1 MLRENK
7 NFTGNDRFEGFCIDL
22 LRRIASQIGFQYT
35 IRLVPDHMYGVYD
48 RQTKQWNGIVRELME
63 RVSRIRLVY
72 YLSRRVS
79 VASEWN
85 RLSGRGEK
93 RGLRGWI
100 GGHAGEANYLQFFFD
115 KLSPSFCAAIASP
128 RTGALQFVHPFTTT
142 FTPLLHLTAHE
153 SLHFN
158 HIGY

>member
-79 VASEWN
+79 VASE
-85 RLSGRGEK
+85 
-93 RGLRGWI
+93 
-100 GGHAGEANYLQFFFD
+100 
-115 KLSPSFCAAIASP
+115 
-128 RTGALQFVHPFTTT
+128 
-142 FTPLLHLTAHE
+142 
-153 SLHFN
+153 
-158 HIGY
+158 

>member
-63 RVSRIRLVY
+63 RVSPHRLT
-72 YLSRRVS
+72 LHKGTGM
-79 VASEWN
+79 AIPPAC
-85 RLSGRGEK
+85 
-93 RGLRGWI
+93 LR
-100 GGHAGEANYLQFFFD
+100 
-115 KLSPSFCAAIASP
+115 
-128 RTGALQFVHPFTTT
+128 
-142 FTPLLHLTAHE
+142 
-153 SLHFN
+153 
-158 HIGY
+158 

>member
-72 YLSRRVS
+72 VLPVPPCLGRLGVESVIRKRR
-79 VASEWN
+79 
-85 RLSGRGEK
+85 EK
-93 RGLRGWI
+93 GSAWVDRRPCRRS
-100 GGHAGEANYLQFFFD
+100 Q
-115 KLSPSFCAAIASP
+115 
-128 RTGALQFVHPFTTT
+128 
-142 FTPLLHLTAHE
+142 LLAVFL
-153 SLHFN
+153 
-158 HIGY
+158 